1 MLLIFIPQILGKAR
15 GNQTNMKKEIGSKNA
30 STVSTSAI
38 VIAKNAEAKI
48 ENCLK
53 SLLWCSE
60 IIVVDTGSED
70 KTIEIARKYN
80 CKVFDQSG
88 GSYSLWR
95 NVGIKEAKG
104 EYLVYLDTD
113 EEIDEKLQKE
123 MEENISDWSSTVG
136 CYAAPRKNIILGK
149 WLKHGGWYPDYV
161 IRLFKKDRL
170 IKWKNDLHEQPEF
183 EGELKYLKNPIIH
196 YKEKTLSEMLVKT
209 NKWSEIEAK
218 LMLEADHPPMTIV
231 RFLSAMFR
239 EFWYRFIRNLAFMDG
254 GEGVIMGIYQVY
266 SRFISYAKL
275 WEMQL
280 SKNNKQV

>member
-1 MLLIFIPQILGKAR
+1 MIFIPQILGKAR
-15 GNQTNMKKEIGSKNA
+15 GNQSNMKKEKGGKNA
-30 STVSTSAI
+30 GTVSTSAI

-53 SLLWCSE
+53 SLLWCGE

-113 EEIDEKLQKE
+113 EEIDEKLQNE
-123 MEENISDWSSTVG
+123 MKENISNWPSTVG
-136 CYAAPRKNIILGK
+136 CFAAPRKNIILGK

-183 EGELKYLKNPIIH
+183 EGELKYLKNPMIH
-196 YKEKTLSEMLVKT
+196 HKEKTLSEMLVKT

-239 EFWYRFIRNLAFMDG
+239 EFWYRFIRNLAFLDG